1 MITNDKPLTMSA
13 EEGEKN
19 QQEAAKVHFSVS
31 ATTTSEQTGTQVGE
45 VQQQQDSSTSQA
57 ATDAEVID
65 KAPTFVVVQGNF
77 ASF

>member
-1 MITNDKPLTMSA
+1 MSA

-31 ATTTSEQTGTQVGE
+31 ATTTNEQTGTQVGE